1 MTRQMT
7 RRSPCSRESTASC
20 LSVSKVAW
28 RQESF
33 SYEAKFKGSGI
44 VSLPNERRRA
54 IRLLVM
60 CAIVRMGRSRHSQRD
75 RRAVSKRSNT
85 ISRPDRSGPLWIKW
99 KKFFWSRR
107 DVIQHFELRDDLLTN
122 MDHLKSLIREVPDF
136 PKPGINFYDI
146 TTLLKHPE
154 GLRNTVDALAAQFE
168 GERVDS
174 VIGVE
179 ARGFIFAPALAYH
192 LGAGF
197 VPVRK
202 PRKLPAE
209 CASISYDLEYGQ
221 DTLEIHRDAIGDGH
235 RVLIADDLLAT
246 GGTARAVVDLVEQLG
261 GTVVG
266 LVFVVELEF
275 LPGREKLAGYDVRS
289 LIKYQS

>member
-1 MTRQMT
+1 M
-7 RRSPCSRESTASC
+7 
-20 LSVSKVAW
+20 
-28 RQESF
+28 
-33 SYEAKFKGSGI
+33 
-44 VSLPNERRRA
+44 N
-54 IRLLVM
+54 
-60 CAIVRMGRSRHSQRD
+60 
-75 RRAVSKRSNT
+75 
-85 ISRPDRSGPLWIKW
+85 
-99 KKFFWSRR
+99 
-107 DVIQHFELRDDLLTN
+107 DL
-122 MDHLKSLIREVPDF
+122 KALIREVPDF

-146 TTLLKHPE
+146 TTLLKHPQ
-154 GLRNTVDALAAQFE
+154 GLRQTVDALAAQFS
-168 GERVDS
+168 GVQVDT

-192 LGAGF
+192 MNAGF

-221 DTLEIHRDAIGDGH
+221 DTLEIHRDAVGAGH

-246 GGTARAVVDLVEQLG
+246 GGTAKAVVDLVEQLG
-261 GTVVG
+261 GEVVG

-275 LPGREKLAGYDVRS
+275 LPGRERLAGYDVRS